1 MLKEGDKAPDFRLK
15 DQEEQTVSLKDF
27 KGKNIILYFY
37 PKDDTTGCTAEACN
51 FRDELPEFRNLD
63 AVILGVS
70 PDSVESHM
78 KFAAKYNL
86 PFRLLS
92 DEKKEV
98 VQKYGVWQEKNNYG
112 KKYMGV
118 VRTTFLINPEGK
130 ISKIFNKVKVEGHN
144 AELLEALKN

>member
-1 MLKEGDKAPDFRLK
+1 MLKEGEKAPDFKLK
-15 DQEEQTVSLKDF
+15 DQQEKTVSLKDF

-51 FRDELPEFRNLD
+51 FRDELPEFGNLN
-63 AVILGVS
+63 AVILGIS
-70 PDSVESHM
+70 PDSVESHQ
-78 KFAAKYNL
+78 KFSGKYNL

-118 VRTTFLINPEGK
+118 VRTTFIINQEGK
-130 ISKIFNKVKVEGHN
+130 IKKIFNKVKVEGHN
-144 AELLEALKN
+144 QELIEALKN